1 MTERVS
7 RVAWVREHSRL
18 SVHTLRRR
26 FRLTATEAD
35 RMIAEMVDG
44 HVLGREPEGESYR
57 VLYSR
62 RRMER
67 PGWFNPQPQSHAH
80 QYRGGD

>member
-1 MTERVS
+1 MTERIPPVDWA
-7 RVAWVREHSRL
+7 RQHSWL

-26 FRLTATEAD
+26 FRLTAAEAD
-35 RMIAEMVDG
+35 QMIAEMVDG

-67 PGWFNPQPQSHAH
+67 PDWFNPQPQSHAH
-80 QYRGGD
+80 KYRGGD